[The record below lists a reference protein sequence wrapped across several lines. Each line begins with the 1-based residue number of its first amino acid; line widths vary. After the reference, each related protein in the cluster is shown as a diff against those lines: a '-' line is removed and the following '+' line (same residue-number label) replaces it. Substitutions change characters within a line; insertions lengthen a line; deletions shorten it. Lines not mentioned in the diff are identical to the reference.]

1 PSSWHLMA
9 VAQGRAGNLPEA
21 SLSQAEEQLALGKKR
36 QAKFF
41 ANKAMDGLP
50 IGSPSWQ
57 RAQDILGV
65 SESSEE

>member
-1 PSSWHLMA
+1 MA

-21 SLSQAEEQLALGKKR
+21 SLAQAEEQLARGRKK
-36 QAKFF
+36 QAKYF

-50 IGSPSWQ
+50 MGSPSWQ

-65 SESSEE
+65 SENDDD